1 MIPSDTILEL
11 IARVER
17 AMRPLST
24 SNDDPDHERVRALYT
39 DLAGEAEMAGDP
51 LEQARMVVLYDILQ
65 PYLAAAE
72 DACGYDT
79 DAIVDDVKAAIG
91 ALVLT
96 LCHLE
101 DHDHSAACAALTSAR
116 DLLHDAHDFLSAFHG
131 HIAQA

>member
-11 IARVER
+11 LARVER
-17 AMRPLST
+17 AMRPLSA
-24 SNDDPDHERVRALYT
+24 SSDDPDHERVRALYA
-39 DLAGEAEMAGDP
+39 DLASETELAGDP
-51 LEQARMVVLYDILQ
+51 LEQARIAVLYDILQ

-72 DACGYDT
+72 DECTHDT
-79 DAIVDDVKAAIG
+79 EAIVDDVKAAIG

-101 DHDHSAACAALTSAR
+101 DHDHSAARASLTSAR

-131 HIAQA
+131 TVAQA